1 MNRDLDRLTL
11 LPQRERTIAFEET
24 AERLDTLPSYIEKDY
39 WVRLILD
46 FLFNRLPLGHPM
58 DIVVSREEFGFAGE
72 SDPTGRGHLS
82 NRWRKALFSAL
93 K

>member
-1 MNRDLDRLTL
+1 MLPQWERAVAFGETTDRLS
-11 LPQRERTIAFEET
+11 
-24 AERLDTLPSYIEKDY
+24 TLPSYIEKDY
-39 WVRLILD
+39 RVRLILD
-46 FLFNRLPLGHPM
+46 FLFNRFPLGHPM

-72 SDPTGRGHLS
+72 SDPTGRGPLS